1 MELLDEVKV
10 KMKILLDIL
19 NKKYVLFEEIHN
31 ITLNQQ
37 AVVKHDKPDMDLFEE
52 LINEKQARIDKINE
66 MDEQFVKMHSE
77 IKGKME
83 ADKERYKD
91 IIVDVQAVVKSIHD
105 IGIKI
110 QVIEEENRKQIER
123 NLLTIKKKMETI
135 NKSQASA
142 AKYYQASKNM
152 DMNQSFFIDKR
163 N

>member
-10 KMKILLDIL
+10 KVKILLDIL

-52 LINEKQARIDKINE
+52 LISEKQTRIDKINE

-77 IKGKME
+77 IKAKLE
-83 ADKERYKD
+83 ADTDKYKD
-91 IIVDVQAVVKSIHD
+91 LILNVKAVVKSIHD

-110 QVIEEENRKQIER
+110 QVIEEENRKQIEQ
-123 NLLTIKKKMETI
+123 NLLTIKKKMENI

-152 DMNQSFFIDKR
+152 NTDQSFFIDKR